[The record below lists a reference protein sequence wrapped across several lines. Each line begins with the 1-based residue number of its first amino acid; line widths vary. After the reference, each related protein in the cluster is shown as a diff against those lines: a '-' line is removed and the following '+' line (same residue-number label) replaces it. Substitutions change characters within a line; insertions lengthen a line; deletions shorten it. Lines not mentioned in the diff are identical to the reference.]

1 MNITTL
7 EELDALPVGTHI
19 VDTQVSTGWT
29 RHEDGWTNV
38 PGNISRID
46 SHAFT
51 TAIGEGRLS
60 VVDPEPEPLA
70 VTLTPEQVTEALVG
84 YISEHGFLSRTEKYD
99 LYEVMTNL
107 GLTVPT
113 EPTPVTVQ
121 VTGQTSVTPT
131 DEQVAQWVGG
141 PVDSAGRM
149 YSIHW
154 TTALTVT
161 KEVRAGDCP
170 CAGVTREEV
179 DAVLSEQGVRVTDY
193 GYAPTCTSP
202 AHIDPL

>member
-1 MNITTL
+1 MSITSI
-7 EELDALPVGTHI
+7 EQIEALPVGATI
-19 VDTQVSTGWT
+19 TDTLNETPWIK
-29 RHEDGWTNV
+29 HEDGWTNGPHGRGRV
-38 PGNISRID
+38 QEN
-46 SHAFT
+46 AFT
-51 TAIGEGRLS
+51 LAVQAGRLS
-60 VVDPEPEPLA
+60 LVEPDPEPLA

-113 EPTPVTVQ
+113 EPTPVTVR
-121 VTGQTSVTPT
+121 VNGQTAVTPT
-131 DEQVAQWVGG
+131 DEQVQQWVGG

-154 TTALTVT
+154 TTALTLT

-170 CAGVTREEV
+170 CAEVTREEV
-179 DAVLSEQGVRVTDY
+179 DAALSDQGVRSTDY
-193 GYAPTCTSP
+193 GYSPSCTSP
-202 AHIDPL
+202 AHIDPS